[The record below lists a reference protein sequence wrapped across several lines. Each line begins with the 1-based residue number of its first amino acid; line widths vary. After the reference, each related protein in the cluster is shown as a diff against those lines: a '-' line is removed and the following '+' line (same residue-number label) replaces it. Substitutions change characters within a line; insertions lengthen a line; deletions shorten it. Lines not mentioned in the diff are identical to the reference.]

1 MKPDIKNA
9 LSQEMDALE
18 YADLVSRRLNA
29 SPDDPLTVKG
39 VHLLFR
45 IMAEASAMFGVRDG
59 AGVSVRAQMA
69 NYGLEWRQI
78 INAWDHRPDGFYLF
92 KNRGK
97 PLAFVSYPRVTIDP
111 GASVELDFI
120 TFDPDNQFLRQEK

>member
-1 MKPDIKNA
+1 MKPDDGNA
-9 LSQEMDALE
+9 LSQE
-18 YADLVSRRLNA
+18 ADVLKRVDLISQRLNA

-39 VHLLFR
+39 VRLLFR

-69 NYGLEWRQI
+69 NYGLEWKQFTYG
-78 INAWDHRPDGFYLF
+78 WDYRVDGFYLF
-92 KNRGK
+92 KNREI
-97 PLAFVSYPRVTIDP
+97 PLAFVSYPRVTTDP